1 MDYQKQALDFAKKH
15 SIKLQ
20 INGRYYKKHFPTD
33 KDSRWVFNC
42 TLSRFNKQYTFN
54 FGQSTASGSKEPTMY
69 DILTC
74 LQKYPVGTFNDFC
87 GDFGYDNDSITAH
100 RIYKA
105 VAREYK
111 NMERVFGE
119 EVLDLM
125 TEIQ

>member
-20 INGRYYKKHFPTD
+20 INGQEYKKHFPTD
-33 KDSRWVFNC
+33 KQERWVFNC
-42 TLSRFNKQYTFN
+42 TLSMENRQYTFN
-54 FGQSTASGSKEPTMY
+54 FGQSIASGGEEPTMY